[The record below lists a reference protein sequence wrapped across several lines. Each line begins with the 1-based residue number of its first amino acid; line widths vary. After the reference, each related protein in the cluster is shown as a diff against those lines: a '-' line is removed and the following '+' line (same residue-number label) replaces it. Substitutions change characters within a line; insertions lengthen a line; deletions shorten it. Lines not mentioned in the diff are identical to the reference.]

1 LKYGQVVAAE
11 LATPAVMTVLSQQVE
26 VAATMQLELLQ
37 LHRVGHIQYV
47 PAVHGHVVNHIP
59 A

>member
-11 LATPAVMTVLSQQVE
+11 LATPAVMTVLSQQAE
-26 VAATMQLELLQ
+26 VAVTMQLELLQ
-37 LHRVGHIQYV
+37 LHRVGNIQYV
-47 PAVHGHVVNHIP
+47 LADHGHVVNLIP